1 MLPSVILVGRMA
13 DITFTDQNFEA
24 EVLKSQTPVLVD
36 FWAEWC
42 TPCRIVSPVVEELAT
57 EYGDKL
63 KVGKLNVD
71 ENQQSSMNYS
81 VMSIPT
87 IMLFKGGQPVKAVI
101 GAQPKENF
109 KKAID
114 EVLAS

>member
-1 MLPSVILVGRMA
+1 MTNVADLVL
-13 DITFTDQNFEA
+13 TDQNFEA
-24 EVLKSQTPVLVD
+24 EVLKSDTPVLVD

-42 TPCRIVSPVVEELAT
+42 APCRIVDPIVHELAG
-57 EYGDKL
+57 EYKGKL
-63 KVGKLNVD
+63 KVGRLNVD
-71 ENQQSSMNYS
+71 ENTVSQNYN

-87 IMLFKGGQPVKAVI
+87 IMLFKNGQPVKSII

-114 EVLAS
+114 EAIAA